1 MIVVIMAPAAHCQI
15 DILHF
20 LDLAGEKLVLVFNIF
35 SLRKGAEQ
43 LGWELNELFEK
54 TISAEQHFHP
64 GTLRRFIFAV
74 SNSHVIHPNIF

>member
-1 MIVVIMAPAAHCQI
+1 MIVIIMAPAAHRQI
-15 DILHF
+15 DVLHL

-35 SLRKGAEQ
+35 SLRKG
-43 LGWELNELFEK
+43 
-54 TISAEQHFHP
+54 AEQHFHP